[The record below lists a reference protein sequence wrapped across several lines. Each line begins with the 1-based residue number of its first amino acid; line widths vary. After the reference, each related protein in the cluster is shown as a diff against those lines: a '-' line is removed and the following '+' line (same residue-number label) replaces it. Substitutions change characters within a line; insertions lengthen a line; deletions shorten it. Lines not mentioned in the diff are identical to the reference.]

1 MNPFLLR
8 WGAGLLLA
16 GLTGVAAAQSVLR
29 ISAVPD
35 GRTPEQQAEQFEPL
49 GDYLSKR
56 LKTRAQWVPFKTEAQ
71 LSAAL
76 LARKVDLAWIPAG
89 TLVMLQAQAPGQVL
103 PLVQRDEDARSR
115 SVIIVR
121 ADSALRKPQ
130 DLKGR
135 TLGFGPV
142 SSAAAHLMPRAALLA
157 ARIDPARDLKVSHA
171 QNEEAVLQALQS
183 GQVDAAAFAQA
194 TWEGWG
200 AASRIDAR
208 QWRVLMST
216 EPRADRSLSVRG
228 DFGEGHRNAIA
239 AAFLALEA
247 VPGGKDILRSHGTR
261 RFVLAPPE
269 AFDPVRDA
277 ARQAGLIR

>member
-1 MNPFLLR
+1 MNRFLLR
-8 WGAGLLLA
+8 WGASLLLA
-16 GLTGVAAAQSVLR
+16 GLTGAAAAQSVLR
-29 ISAVPD
+29 ISAAPD

-49 GDYLSKR
+49 GEYLSKR

-115 SVIIVR
+115 SVIVVR

-157 ARIDPARDLKVSHA
+157 ARIEPGRDLKVS
-171 QNEEAVLQALQS
+171 
-183 GQVDAAAFAQA
+183 
-194 TWEGWG
+194 
-200 AASRIDAR
+200 
-208 QWRVLMST
+208 
-216 EPRADRSLSVRG
+216 
-228 DFGEGHRNAIA
+228 
-239 AAFLALEA
+239 
-247 VPGGKDILRSHGTR
+247 
-261 RFVLAPPE
+261 
-269 AFDPVRDA
+269 
-277 ARQAGLIR
+277 